1 MRLWEIARK
10 PKYVL
15 TKRALLTYAR
25 SLFRESGE
33 RVIPVVKDT
42 RNNRLVGYLTWIEA
56 IMVTSQKSN
65 MTVGEV
71 VRDKPVLIRDMD
83 IREAYE
89 KMVEEKVWG
98 APIVNNIQEE
108 KLEAIIT
115 MRDIIK
121 ALRDRGIAPK
131 AESVAEVMTKEGLE
145 EILVTPDERVNRV
158 WSKFVYKA
166 LPAVI
171 VVRSKE
177 EPIPVG
183 IATPKDFVDSGRWY
197 FHRESES
204 QIVSPAKIKRVMTR
218 GVIVATPDTPV
229 DVVADIMIKH
239 DFTLLPVVDENGH
252 VIGVVTQA
260 DIARAYLE
268 GAKPGRVP
276 VTVIRLPKPVEVG
289 ERITYVTSETALEQ
303 VAVTKPVVE
312 AYIGVRA
319 EEIALEEMPAI
330 RITDTIEHARK
341 EMLRRRTNYLIVL
354 DEKGEIIGYVSKWS
368 MLKAIATEGPI
379 WRRRVYDRFFI
390 DYILVKEVPKIKP
403 DTPIEQVAYEML
415 NKGAEVAFIIDD
427 EGSIIGYVTKD
438 VIVEAYAKTQSGR
451 ALVENIMTPGRIG
464 LVHPHHSLHH
474 VIRKMQTF
482 LLDALAVYDGEIRG
496 VVSAN
501 RLPFVAYED
510 ATTGIKTRK
519 LIWVRKLVRGA
530 ARLGRYVKVLPLVAI
545 DVTVPLKA
553 TVSNRDDVVK
563 AIELMKKH
571 NVDGIPVVDSEGR
584 LQGIVCKNDI
594 LRELAR
600 TAKLRIEVI
609 RKKEEKKRRE
619 VEA

>member
-33 RVIPVVKDT
+33 RVIPVVNDT

-71 VRDKPVLIRDMD
+71 VREKPILVRDMD

-98 APIVNNIQEE
+98 APVVNNLREE
-108 KLEAIIT
+108 RLEAVIT

-121 ALRDRGIAPK
+121 ALRDQGIAPK

-145 EILVTPDERVNRV
+145 EMLVTPDERVNRV

-204 QIVSPAKIKRVMTR
+204 HIVSPAKIKRVMTR

-260 DIARAYLE
+260 DIARAYIE

-276 VTVIRLPKPVEVG
+276 VTVVRLPKPVEAG

-312 AYIGVRA
+312 TYIGVRA
-319 EEIALEEMPAI
+319 EEVAFEEMPAI

-354 DEKGEIIGYVSKWS
+354 DEKGEIVGYVSKWS

-390 DYILVKEVPKIKP
+390 DYILVKEVPRVKP

-415 NKGAEVAFIIDD
+415 NRGAEVAFVVDD
-427 EGSIIGYVTKD
+427 EGAIIGYITKD
-438 VIVEAYAKTQSGR
+438 VIVEAYAKTQAGR

-464 LVHPHHSLHH
+464 VVHPHHSLHH

-482 LLDALAVYDGEIRG
+482 LLDALTVYDGEIRG

-501 RLPFVAYED
+501 RLPFIAYED

-519 LIWVRKLVRGA
+519 LIWVRKLVKGA

-600 TAKLRIEVI
+600 TAKLRIEVV
-609 RKKEEKKRRE
+609 RKKEEKKRKE
-619 VEA
+619 VKA

>member
-71 VRDKPVLIRDMD
+71 VRDKPVLVRDMD

-98 APIVNNIQEE
+98 APVVNNLQEE
-108 KLEAIIT
+108 RLEAVIT

-121 ALRDRGIAPK
+121 ALRDQGIAPK

-145 EILVTPDERVNRV
+145 EMLVTPDERVNRV

-171 VVRSKE
+171 VVRNKE

-183 IATPKDFVDSGRWY
+183 IATPKDFVDSGRWF
-197 FHRESES
+197 FHRESEAH
-204 QIVSPAKIKRVMTR
+204 IVSPAKIKRVMTR

-239 DFTLLPVVDENGH
+239 DFTLLPVVDEKGH

-276 VTVIRLPKPVEVG
+276 VTVVRLPKPVEAG
-289 ERITYVTSETALEQ
+289 ERITYITSERALEQ

-312 AYIGVRA
+312 EYMGVRA
-319 EEIALEEMPAI
+319 SEIALEEMPAI

-390 DYILVKEVPKIKP
+390 DYILVKEVPKVKP

-415 NKGAEVAFIIDD
+415 NKGAEVAFVVD
-427 EGSIIGYVTKD
+427 EEGAIIGYITKD
-438 VIVEAYAKTQSGR
+438 IIVEAYARTQAGR

-464 LVHPHHSLHH
+464 VVHPHHSLHH

-519 LIWVRKLVRGA
+519 LIWVRKLVKGA

-545 DVTVPLKA
+545 DVTVPLKV
-553 TVSNRDDVVK
+553 TVNNSDDVVK
-563 AIELMKKH
+563 AVELMKKH

-600 TAKLRIEVI
+600 TARLKIEVA
-609 RKKEEKKRRE
+609 RKKEEKKRKE